1 MESRHKRMI
10 SLLLRR
16 CWNQDRSKDQP
27 IREFPRRCGSPNVK
41 SRTRSLF
48 PPVSTWVS
56 TKIIALASLY

>member
-1 MESRHKRMI
+1 MESRRKRMI

-27 IREFPRRCGSPNVK
+27 IREFPRMRVSQCE